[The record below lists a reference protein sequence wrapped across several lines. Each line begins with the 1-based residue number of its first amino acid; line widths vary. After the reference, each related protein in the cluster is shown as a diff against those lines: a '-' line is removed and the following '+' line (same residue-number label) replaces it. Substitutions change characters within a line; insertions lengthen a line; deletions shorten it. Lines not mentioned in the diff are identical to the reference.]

1 MSTPLEA
8 TKRELEAAGIA
19 FSVDDGGRHYKVR
32 FTVRGQ
38 QLMVVCSRTSSDHRA
53 ALNARLQV
61 RREIRRALE
70 LT

>member
-19 FSVDDGGRHYKVR
+19 FSVEDSGRHYKVR

-38 QLMVVCSRTSSDHRA
+38 LLTVVCSRTTSDRRA
-53 ALNARLQV
+53 ALNARLLV
-61 RREIRRALE
+61 RRTIRQALSS
-70 LT
+70 

>member
-19 FSVDDGGRHYKVR
+19 FSVDDSGRHYKVR

-38 QLMVVCSRTSSDHRA
+38 RLMVVCSRTTSDHRA

-61 RREIRRALE
+61 RRTIRHALSS
-70 LT
+70 